1 MIQLHAGN
9 VLLKPSHRR
18 QLLAWLRRATKMGE
32 RLGQFVLNVTLHRVG
47 RAIEV
52 RATVHDA
59 AGDFACHTRSTDWRT
74 AARDCARSLSDG
86 IHRQLIARSLPA
98 PA

>member
-18 QLLAWLRRATKMGE
+18 QLLAWLRRAAKMGD
-32 RLGQFVLNVTLHRVG
+32 RVGQFVLTFSLHRVG

-52 RATVHDA
+52 RAAVHDA
-59 AGDFACHTRSTDWRT
+59 AGDFACHTRSSDWRT
-74 AARDCARSLSDG
+74 AVRDCIRSISAR
-86 IHRQLIARSLPA
+86 IHQQLIARSLPL
-98 PA
+98 PT